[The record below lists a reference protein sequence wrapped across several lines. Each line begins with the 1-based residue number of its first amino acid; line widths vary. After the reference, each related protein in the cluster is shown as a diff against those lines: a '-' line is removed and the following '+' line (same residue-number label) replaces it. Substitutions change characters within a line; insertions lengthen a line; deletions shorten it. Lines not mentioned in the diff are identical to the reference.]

1 VVAVNARVAVLLI
14 AFAILIVA
22 ASLLAGVAALP
33 VILIIGIAVAG
44 GFVFSRALR
53 SRRIRPR

>member
-1 VVAVNARVAVLLI
+1 MNARVAVLLI